1 MNADGI
7 SHVAAIGAGRMG
19 RGIAHVF
26 AYAGYRV
33 TLADVKPR
41 SVQEHTELL
50 AVARTEI
57 ESNLSALAEF
67 GAFDGGLIPAMLE
80 RIHFTADPGDLA
92 EADLIFEGV
101 TETMEVKEQ
110 AFTAL
115 CQVVGGEA
123 IIASTTATLPVDKL
137 AAFVSQP
144 ERFLNAHW
152 LNPAYLIP
160 LVEVSPGTAT
170 RGEVVDTVTEVLE
183 KIGKVPVVCAPTP
196 GYILPRIQTVAMNE
210 AARMVEE
217 GVASAE
223 DIDKAIRTG
232 FGPRYATMGLLEFVD
247 VGGDDILY
255 HASRYLAANLGSDRY
270 LPPRNVLD
278 NMEQGRRGL
287 RDGRGFYD
295 FDAIDVP
302 AYQRDQMAR
311 FVALL
316 RHLDLLPKPGAERPG
331 RTGGRKN
338 STVAMF
344 KSRNR
349 SSPNT
354 SRKGTADLH

>member
-33 TLADVKPR
+33 TLADIKPR
-41 SVQEHTELL
+41 SAGEHTELL
-50 AVARTEI
+50 AAARAEI

-67 GAFDGGLIPAMLE
+67 GAFDGGLIPEMLG

-92 EADLIFEGV
+92 QADLIFEGV
-101 TETMEVKEQ
+101 SETMEAKEQ

-115 CQVVGGEA
+115 CQAVSGEA
-123 IIASTTATLPVDKL
+123 IVASTTSTLPVDKL
-137 AAFVSQP
+137 AAFVSRP

-170 RGEVVDTVTEVLE
+170 RGEVVDRLMSVLE

-196 GYILPRIQTVAMNE
+196 GYIIPRIQTVAMNE

-217 GVASAE
+217 GVATAA
-223 DIDKAIRTG
+223 DIDKAIRAG

-247 VGGDDILY
+247 VGGGDILY
-255 HASRYLAANLGSDRY
+255 HASRYLAENLGSERY
-270 LPPRNVLD
+270 LPPRNVAD
-278 NMEQGRRGL
+278 NMAQGRNGL
-287 RDGRGFYD
+287 RDGQGFYD
-295 FDAIDVP
+295 FRAMDIP

-311 FVALL
+311 FVALF
-316 RHLDLLPKPGAERPG
+316 RHLNLRPPPG
-331 RTGGRKN
+331 
-338 STVAMF
+338 
-344 KSRNR
+344 
-349 SSPNT
+349 
-354 SRKGTADLH
+354 